1 MTGTRENKGGK
12 REESERD
19 AGVMRE
25 GGGEAGE

>member
-25 GGGEAGE
+25 GGEAGE